1 MYSKAKNFTHG
12 LNYLVQN
19 REKKKKKSTK
29 WTGSQSLKS
38 ILAK

>member
-19 REKKKKKSTK
+19 RKKKKKK
-29 WTGSQSLKS
+29 KHKMDRFPESQINSC
-38 ILAK
+38 